1 MMPLGLPPRKALI
14 PSVKMRVFHWITL
27 PAMKIPTTFWNDHID
42 EDDKD
47 IDVELLEDKF
57 KAAETKVLKKKKA
70 TAIKTLLDGK
80 RAQNLGIFKSG
91 FKIPM
96 YELERRL
103 SVLPPSKDALPIEH
117 IQNLRKLGPT
127 PEEREAYDRYKGD
140 KTQLSDID
148 QFIMKLMEIPWLK
161 MRLDLL
167 QMVHDLPLQFD
178 ELLPA
183 IDLSVDAV
191 NEVLNSKRL
200 EQVMLYGLSIG
211 NHVNGGTKK
220 GGQHGIALKSFPK
233 FADTKGSDKKTTLMD
248 YLYITLRKRKRQDGD
263 IAKFTD
269 DLKNAANASDS
280 SVKAL
285 EAEVE
290 MLAKDL
296 MKIDRA
302 SEALKRKTP
311 KELITPEQEKFFG
324 NIEKFVTMF
333 EENLVDMHEKVN
345 GIVTNYADLLKKFG
359 EKPNTDSEEV
369 FGHVTSFVQRF
380 KEAVQKYKDAKEK
393 EKKDK
398 KRKAREAKDEAKKL
412 AKKNG
417 AGAVVSPPAETERK
431 ERRKKKRSTS
441 KDEAGPKNPFGP
453 AKTQAPGPETAA
465 VNPFGQSAEAKKQFK
480 DVQAA
485 KKRASSITEPKN
497 PFAKAD
503 ALGDAGVP
511 ITEEAPPEEPAPART
526 SSSSPKNPF
535 DPVSPAGAK
544 NPFDP
549 VSPTPAA
556 EPDGADGADGV
567 VGGDVKATAEPVPAP
582 DAGAGSRVEA
592 AAGPVSPVLEEA
604 THPASSPAP
613 PASPGGGGGDFIKSG
628 ILLKAAKS
636 KYNKRFFM
644 LTNDGS
650 LNYKK
655 KKADEANAG
664 SISLGSCTAKVDP
677 EDDAALYVQ
686 APDKQHHMKAD
697 DAAAAAAWV
706 AALSQFTAS
715 S

>member
-1 MMPLGLPPRKALI
+1 MPGMGGGLPPRKALV
-14 PSVKMRVFHWITL
+14 PSVKMRVFHWITI
-27 PAMKIPTTFWNDHID
+27 PAIKIPTTFWNNHVD

-70 TAIKTLLDGK
+70 TAIKTLLDSK
-80 RAQNLGIFKSG
+80 RGQNLGIFKSG

-103 SVLPPSKDALPIEH
+103 SVMPPSTDALPIEH

-148 QFIMKLMEIPWLK
+148 QFIMKLMEIPLLK

-167 QMVHDLPLQFD
+167 MMVHDLPLQFD

-248 YLYITLRKRKRQDGD
+248 FLYITLRKRKRQDGD

-269 DLKNAANASDS
+269 DLKNAVNASDS

-324 NIEKFVTMF
+324 NVEKFVTMF

-369 FGHVTSFVQRF
+369 FGHVTSFVQHF
-380 KEAVQKYKDAKEK
+380 KEAVQKYKDAKER

-398 KRKAREAKDEAKKL
+398 KKKALEAKKEAKKL

-417 AGAVVSPPAETERK
+417 AGAEVSPPAETERK
-431 ERRKKKRSTS
+431 ERRKKKQSSS
-441 KDEAGPKNPFGP
+441 KGEGGSKNPFGQ

-503 ALGDAGVP
+503 ALRDAGVP
-511 ITEEAPPEEPAPART
+511 IAEEAPLEEPTPTRT

-535 DPVSPAGAK
+535 DPVSPTGAK
-544 NPFDP
+544 NPFGP
-549 VSPTPAA
+549 VSPTPEA
-556 EPDGADGADGV
+556 EADGADGFA
-567 VGGDVKATAEPVPAP
+567 GGDVKTTAASVPAP
-582 DAGAGSRVEA
+582 DDGAGSRVEA
-592 AAGPVSPVLEEA
+592 AASPISPVVEA
-604 THPASSPAP
+604 ATPPASSLAP
-613 PASPGGGGGDFIKSG
+613 PVSLGGGGGDFVKSG

-636 KYNKRFFM
+636 KYNKRLFM
-644 LTNDGS
+644 LTNDGF

-664 SISLGSCTAKVDP
+664 SISLGSCTAWVDP
-677 EDDAALYVQ
+677 EDDAALYVKQ
-686 APDKQHHMKAD
+686 PDKQHHMKAD